1 MLVVPFIAFGGFTV
15 AAWHC
20 LLGFL
25 VVMGIAAALYGLD
38 RLGLWL
44 EDRGWLYY
52 RRKKPDSSPAS
63 MWVAMQ
69 QFVEP
74 GVRHVR
80 EVRQGHK
87 QEDEEE
93 RKERLLAYLCDCL
106 DAATVRSEEVR
117 LYLAAAHK
125 AGLDW
130 REMYAE
136 ALRRHQ
142 AAHHARNGHVP
153 SADDVTP
160 EE

>member
-1 MLVVPFIAFGGFTV
+1 MTV
-15 AAWHC
+15 TAWHC

-25 VVMGIAAALYGLD
+25 LVVVIAATLYGLD

-44 EDRGWLYY
+44 VDRGWLYY
-52 RRKKPDSSPAS
+52 RRKKPDSSPAG

-80 EVRQGHK
+80 DVQQGHK

-106 DAATVRSEEVR
+106 DATTVRPEEVR
-117 LYLAAAHK
+117 FYLAAAHK

-136 ALRRHQ
+136 AIRRHR
-142 AAHHARNGHVP
+142 AAHPIPA
-153 SADDVTP
+153 ADDVTP
-160 EE
+160 EATSG